1 MSLTEDNGL
10 TYVTLNVS
18 EVDQLNFSQIE
29 QTSIETLRLSV
40 DGTQTIVKWLTAG
53 VPSSDEAL
61 NTTGEYMPHVDFS
74 QIESENGVPSSVAAL
89 TTKGPYMT
97 HDEAL
102 ALMSTE
108 AWTID
113 IPLI

>member
-1 MSLTEDNGL
+1 MTLEETNGL
-10 TYVTLNVS
+10 TYVTLDLVEAS
-18 EVDQLNFSQIE
+18 SLDFAQIE
-29 QTSIETLRLSV
+29 QTSIDTLRISV
-40 DGTQTIVKWLTAG
+40 DGAETIVKWITA
-53 VPSSDEAL
+53 
-61 NTTGEYMPHVDFS
+61 
-74 QIESENGVPSSVAAL
+74 NGIPSSVAAL

-113 IPLI
+113 IPVL

>member
-10 TYVTLNVS
+10 TYVILNVS
-18 EVDQLNFSQIE
+18 EIDQLDFPQIE
-29 QTSIETLRLSV
+29 QTSIETLRLSA
-40 DGTQTIVKWLTAG
+40 DGTETIVKWLTA
-53 VPSSDEAL
+53 
-61 NTTGEYMPHVDFS
+61 
-74 QIESENGVPSSVAAL
+74 NGVPSSIESL

-102 ALMSTE
+102 ELMSTE

-113 IPLI
+113 IPLV

>member
-10 TYVTLNVS
+10 TYVTLTVS
-18 EVDQLNFSQIE
+18 EAEQLDFTQIE

-40 DGTQTIVKWLTAG
+40 DGTETIVKWLSA
-53 VPSSDEAL
+53 
-61 NTTGEYMPHVDFS
+61 
-74 QIESENGVPSSVAAL
+74 NGVPSSVEAL

-108 AWTID
+108 AWTDPNPIID
-113 IPLI
+113 PIMG

>member
-1 MSLTEDNGL
+1 MSLTADNGL

-18 EVDQLNFSQIE
+18 EVDQLDFSQIE
-29 QTSIETLRLSV
+29 QTSIETLRLSA
-40 DGTQTIVKWLTAG
+40 DGTQTIVKWVSSED
-53 VPSSDEAL
+53 VPSS
-61 NTTGEYMPHVDFS
+61 
-74 QIESENGVPSSVAAL
+74 IESL

-102 ALMSTE
+102 ELMSTE

-113 IPLI
+113 TPME